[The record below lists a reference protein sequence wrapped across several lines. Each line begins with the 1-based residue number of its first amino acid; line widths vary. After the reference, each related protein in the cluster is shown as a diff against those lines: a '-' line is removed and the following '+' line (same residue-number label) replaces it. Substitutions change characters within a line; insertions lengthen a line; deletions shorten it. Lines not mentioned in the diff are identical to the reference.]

1 MNRQQLY
8 LGTDEKM
15 FIDIKYLNL
24 IIPKIKKMLIKTNS
38 TCLSEVY
45 NDLLNWRD
53 ILTRYSDYE
62 N

>member
-1 MNRQQLY
+1 MNRELY
-8 LGTDEKM
+8 LKMDEEV

-24 IIPKIKKMLIKTNS
+24 IIPKIKKILIQTNS
-38 TCLSEVY
+38 QCLSEIY

-53 ILTRYSDYE
+53 ILSLYS